1 MLRGLVVVAA
11 VVAQVR
17 DAPSGY
23 RAGKPSGANAFAL
36 YDACNSSLRA
46 LVAAGAKARSLD
58 AIVACETVACAC
70 DGSGAPPD
78 CPMAQPWVAADWN
91 DLLEPTAR
99 DEAKIHGE
107 EPAGRAPDA
116 ALYRL
121 ATQLLKR
128 QLVVA
133 MECGAALGLSSH
145 LDFENA
151 TRGVNRYIGT
161 IMRVEAL
168 ANLLPHLFEAQRY
181 RFACCLASEERLG
194 GCGDAAPSGEDPAA
208 AAALR
213 AGKLD
218 RTLRAALEGA
228 PALDGGGSVDVS
240 PKATSRYAVA
250 RIADLR
256 GPLKR
261 LTFAYRSE
269 QDKAKGRRYANHVID
284 RVFRRVLPRLEPL
297 PDGRAALD
305 DLVFFGLSVLTSSP
319 YPFLHYDQDWTLFP
333 DAAGFQVWVLV
344 DASELPNAG
353 NLFVAETP
361 ELLESDPP
369 LRWDFDERGGAT
381 KNTYLGTQFPM
392 PLKTYGSWERGAKLS
407 LRYFNGTEGA
417 RLLKRT
423 LHMSDPRPHLLR
435 DLRSGR
441 RTASPSP
448 PVVDEACASYAT
460 MYSSRS
466 AEDAGEKTTSSR
478 AVLAALRALQDKIA
492 RLEGERAEAVNSTKE
507 MRHQLR
513 EMELKVESHRLDG
526 AEESRL
532 RSAYERLASEAA
544 SGRGHA
550 RGKPLAAERL
560 LECETRETTLRA
572 RRVEEELDEA
582 QRNGATP
589 HVTPEERARYEDEL
603 AGEREPPSGGGEGG
617 QARRSSARRS
627 ASSRRSS
634 P

>member
-194 GCGDAAPSGEDPAA
+194 GCGETLAPSGEDPAA

-250 RIADLR
+250 HRGPP

-284 RVFRRVLPRLEPL
+284 RVFRR
-297 PDGRAALD
+297 
-305 DLVFFGLSVLTSSP
+305 
-319 YPFLHYDQDWTLFP
+319 DWTLFP

-407 LRYFNGTEGA
+407 FRYFNGTEGDA
-417 RLLKRT
+417 LVFSKRT

-435 DLRSGR
+435 DLRERPPDRLAVSVRAAVKDADGGLNFWPGHTSTARLATDPAWVDHWMGGGAKKNGLHRVFIPNRHDWMHGIPRAAGPWEPLDPWRNHPSR
-441 RTASPSP
+441 RAPPTPPKLRPRASKTAHEKFVDKFDGVAQLMTTPEQRASWERVKLNP
-448 PVVDEACASYAT
+448 PEITGDDQLYVDMEA
-460 MYSSRS
+460 
-466 AEDAGEKTTSSR
+466 
-478 AVLAALRALQDKIA
+478 LAATVQAPPWR
-492 RLEGERAEAVNSTKE
+492 GGN
-507 MRHQLR
+507 
-513 EMELKVESHRLDG
+513 
-526 AEESRL
+526 
-532 RSAYERLASEAA
+532 
-544 SGRGHA
+544 GR
-550 RGKPLAAERL
+550 
-560 LECETRETTLRA
+560 
-572 RRVEEELDEA
+572 
-582 QRNGATP
+582 
-589 HVTPEERARYEDEL
+589 
-603 AGEREPPSGGGEGG
+603 PP
-617 QARRSSARRS
+617 
-627 ASSRRSS
+627 
-634 P
+634 

>member
-78 CPMAQPWVAADWN
+78 CPPWVAADWN

-194 GCGDAAPSGEDPAA
+194 GCGETLAPSGEDPAA

-228 PALDGGGSVDVS
+228 PALDGGGSVD
-240 PKATSRYAVA
+240 
-250 RIADLR
+250 
-256 GPLKR
+256 
-261 LTFAYRSE
+261 
-269 QDKAKGRRYANHVID
+269 DKAKGRRYANHVID

-297 PDGRAALD
+297 PDGRAVALD

-381 KNTYLGTQFPM
+381 KNTYLGTH
-392 PLKTYGSWERGAKLS
+392 S
-407 LRYFNGTEGA
+407 
-417 RLLKRT
+417 
-423 LHMSDPRPHLLR
+423 
-435 DLRSGR
+435 
-441 RTASPSP
+441 
-448 PVVDEACASYAT
+448 
-460 MYSSRS
+460 
-466 AEDAGEKTTSSR
+466 
-478 AVLAALRALQDKIA
+478 
-492 RLEGERAEAVNSTKE
+492 
-507 MRHQLR
+507 
-513 EMELKVESHRLDG
+513 
-526 AEESRL
+526 
-532 RSAYERLASEAA
+532 
-544 SGRGHA
+544 
-550 RGKPLAAERL
+550 
-560 LECETRETTLRA
+560 
-572 RRVEEELDEA
+572 
-582 QRNGATP
+582 
-589 HVTPEERARYEDEL
+589 
-603 AGEREPPSGGGEGG
+603 
-617 QARRSSARRS
+617 
-627 ASSRRSS
+627 
-634 P
+634 